1 MSDAARM
8 RDAAWKPIQRGCH
21 GGPSAHRSSVRP
33 PTGWR
38 YLVVLSGA
46 DVGPAAE
53 NVLRATGSATLR
65 FVWPV
70 HNKATAATA
79 LNNEFEVG
87 SDPRW
92 AEAGVCES

>member
-1 MSDAARM
+1 MTQPGNPYSVAATGVPARTG
-8 RDAAWKPIQRGCH
+8 RP
-21 GGPSAHRSSVRP
+21 SVRL
-33 PTGWR
+33 TGWR

-70 HNKATAATA
+70 HNKATA

-92 AEAGVCES
+92 AGAGVCES